1 MKEYGVAFHCHH
13 VELVEVVTRFSK
25 RVAYIK
31 IGKPRREHPLRL
43 RLFRMIPD
51 NRLPVAVRRA
61 LIPAR
66 TAWAKLKLLDDDYDA
81 KRKPLNDDYDAK
93 RKPLNDDYW
102 AKRKPLNDDYGAKR
116 KLLDDDYW
124 AKRKPLN
131 DDYDAKRKLLDDDY
145 DAKHKLLEEA
155 IQTAMPKLEKLH
167 AELCPDCPWDGKTIF
182 ARSN

>member
-93 RKPLNDDYW
+93 RKPLNDDY
-102 AKRKPLNDDYGAKR
+102 
-116 KLLDDDYW
+116 
-124 AKRKPLN
+124 
-131 DDYDAKRKLLDDDY
+131 DAKRKLLDDDY

>member
-81 KRKPLNDDYDAK
+81 KRKPLNDDY
-93 RKPLNDDYW
+93 W
-102 AKRKPLNDDYGAKR
+102 AKRKPL
-116 KLLDDDYW
+116 DDDYW
-124 AKRKPLN
+124 
-131 DDYDAKRKLLDDDY
+131 AKRKLLDDDY

>member
-81 KRKPLNDDYDAK
+81 K
-93 RKPLNDDYW
+93 
-102 AKRKPLNDDYGAKR
+102 
-116 KLLDDDYW
+116 
-124 AKRKPLN
+124 
-131 DDYDAKRKLLDDDY
+131 
-145 DAKHKLLEEA
+145 HKLLEEA